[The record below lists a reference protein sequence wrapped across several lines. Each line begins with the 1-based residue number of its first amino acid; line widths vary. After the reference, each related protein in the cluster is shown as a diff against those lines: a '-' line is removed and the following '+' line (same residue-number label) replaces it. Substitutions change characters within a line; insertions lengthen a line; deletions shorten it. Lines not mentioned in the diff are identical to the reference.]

1 MGQVRALLLELA
13 PSLSST
19 TLQLVTTTAWLP
31 SGDGAPLARRNVLH
45 HSVVNGADSGELT
58 AVAPAAPALA
68 QWQLTG
74 IQVDPLTALTALTH
88 LDHQSSGRTVQA
100 PGSWRRLRLGND
112 LLFWSNA
119 AKVALEI
126 LVGQHYLPGLQADGM
141 GGFHGAWQMALFEPR
156 IERQVTQLLRAMPPV
171 CRAYDLAD
179 WRDAP
184 SAEALGEHVLSTLV
198 DVAARHWGRAELPDR
213 ADSPAS
219 LWMLNLLTE
228 HRHLMLGPQA
238 AHEFYADWRNWTDQ
252 LRVPAD
258 ANFRI
263 CFVLYEPET
272 GAIGDDTTAQNGA
285 RSVDFWRLRYYLQ
298 ARDNP
303 ALLVPAR
310 EVWETQENSLRVGER
325 RLDRPQERLLAGL
338 GIASRLFAPIERS
351 LRSPQPE
358 EALLTTE
365 DAYSFMR
372 EIGPLLESSGFGLIL
387 PDWWRN
393 NERARLGLRLRM
405 QGADP
410 SGDDLWGDED
420 DDAAGRAI
428 RYRWLLTLGGEPLS
442 RAEFDELVA
451 KQTPL
456 VNLRGRWIELD
467 PAQVDAAKEFLNR
480 RQTDGSMSFLR
491 SLRMAQT
498 FHKHAQAA
506 GDDGQAGLLDD
517 AETRQTLDILKD
529 VPAQLPLEEVD
540 VEGWLEVTLARLRQ
554 QDQPQ
559 QIAEPGGFVGSL
571 RPYQQRGVGWL
582 AYLRKLDMG
591 ACLADDMGLGKTI
604 QAIALLLHVREEAAK
619 HHVNGNGA
627 GNGTGGGN
635 GSGDA
640 TRVPPALLICPTSVV
655 ANWKHEID
663 RFAPSL
669 RALTHH
675 GVSRLSGDAFCK
687 ALARYDLI
695 ITSYG
700 TARRDVDMLAQV
712 EWSDLILDEAQNI
725 KNPRAKQTQAVR
737 SLQAGNRIALTGT
750 PVENQLAELW
760 SIIEYLNPGYL
771 GGFEHF
777 RKEYVIPIERYN
789 DDERAAELRRLVQP
803 FLLRRLKSDPTIIS
817 DLPEKN
823 EMVVYC
829 GLTKEQA
836 ELYETTV
843 QTTLDK
849 LDRSDGI
856 RRRSRAG
863 AGHQA
868 EADHQSSGPLP
879 ARRGAVVPAQ
889 RQARPPDGDVGRGAE
904 RGRPRPGL
912 HPVCGD
918 GPSVAAPSAPRVA
931 DRRALPPRRHHG
943 QAA

>member
-1 MGQVRALLLELA
+1 MRALLLELA

-184 SAEALGEHVLSTLV
+184 SAEALGEHFLSTLV

-480 RQTDGSMSFLR
+480 RQTDGS
-491 SLRMAQT
+491 
-498 FHKHAQAA
+498 
-506 GDDGQAGLLDD
+506 
-517 AETRQTLDILKD
+517 RQTSCAPCAWLNIPQARPRPQGTTVRPVCWTTQNARPWTSSRMCRP
-529 VPAQLPLEEVD
+529 VPGRVD
-540 VEGWLEVTLARLRQ
+540 VEGWLEVTLARLRR

-559 QIAEPGGFVGSL
+559 RIAEPGGFVGSL

-604 QAIALLLHVREEAAK
+604 QAIALLLHVLERPSTMSTVMAPAAETAAAAR
-619 HHVNGNGA
+619 HVCRPRY
-627 GNGTGGGN
+627 
-635 GSGDA
+635 SS
-640 TRVPPALLICPTSVV
+640 VPPAWWPTGST
-655 ANWKHEID
+655 
-663 RFAPSL
+663 RS
-669 RALTHH
+669 
-675 GVSRLSGDAFCK
+675 
-687 ALARYDLI
+687 
-695 ITSYG
+695 
-700 TARRDVDMLAQV
+700 TA
-712 EWSDLILDEAQNI
+712 S
-725 KNPRAKQTQAVR
+725 
-737 SLQAGNRIALTGT
+737 
-750 PVENQLAELW
+750 
-760 SIIEYLNPGYL
+760 
-771 GGFEHF
+771 
-777 RKEYVIPIERYN
+777 
-789 DDERAAELRRLVQP
+789 
-803 FLLRRLKSDPTIIS
+803 
-817 DLPEKN
+817 
-823 EMVVYC
+823 
-829 GLTKEQA
+829 
-836 ELYETTV
+836 
-843 QTTLDK
+843 
-849 LDRSDGI
+849 
-856 RRRSRAG
+856 
-863 AGHQA
+863 
-868 EADHQSSGPLP
+868 
-879 ARRGAVVPAQ
+879 
-889 RQARPPDGDVGRGAE
+889 
-904 RGRPRPGL
+904 PRP
-912 HPVCGD
+912 C
-918 GPSVAAPSAPRVA
+918 AR
-931 DRRALPPRRHHG
+931 
-943 QAA
+943 